1 MDILEKCR
9 NSKEEFILKIVF
21 VILDRNEF
29 DFRQLPVF
37 NLDYQLVQWDCL
49 FYCEPSKP
57 VLDSDMVRNQRWSG
71 HQRFIVTVG
80 LRKRGI
86 ALLV

>member
-49 FYCEPSKP
+49 FYCEPS
-57 VLDSDMVRNQRWSG
+57 L
-71 HQRFIVTVG
+71 
-80 LRKRGI
+80 
-86 ALLV
+86 